1 MTLDWTTL
9 NDKIPVEKTE
19 EQKAQRQAMFSEY
32 FDANGTGFASLAE
45 CEKGVRDALFAGDDV
60 SMENIFPKPVLM
72 RAFMAA
78 NGVAQEKEDRP
89 DRGVDYIEFPEF
101 RIFLCSLK
109 RYAEFWQIFA
119 DIDSSGGST
128 ASDRRISVEE
138 YRNALPK
145 LVELGLQV
153 DETDFA
159 RIDTNGAGYILFA
172 EFAEW
177 GMKQQAL
184 NGADFD

>member
-1 MTLDWTTL
+1 MTIDWTTL
-9 NDKIPVEKTE
+9 NDKLPVEKTE
-19 EQKAQRQAMFSEY
+19 KQKAQRHAMFNEY

-45 CEKGVRDALFAGDDV
+45 CEKGVRDAIVAGDESVED
-60 SMENIFPKPVLM
+60 IFPKPVMM

-78 NGVAQEKEDRP
+78 NGVAQEKEDRRP

-101 RIFLCSLK
+101 RIFLLGLK
-109 RYAEFWQIFA
+109 RYAELWQIFA

-128 ASDRRISVEE
+128 ISDRRISTDEFQD
-138 YRNALPK
+138 ALPK
-145 LVELGLQV
+145 LVQLGLQV

-159 RIDTNGAGYILFA
+159 RIDTNAAGHILFA

-184 NGADFD
+184 NGADID